1 VVAVQASSDRGN
13 EMNID
18 PTKYA
23 EKLSAQRNAALDQVA
38 ILSAAV
44 DTLQSEME
52 ELKKKLEELKPS

>member
-1 VVAVQASSDRGN
+1 
-13 EMNID
+13 MNID

>member
-1 VVAVQASSDRGN
+1 VVAVQASSDKGN

>member
-1 VVAVQASSDRGN
+1 VVAVQASSDKGN

-44 DTLQSEME
+44 DTLQSEIE